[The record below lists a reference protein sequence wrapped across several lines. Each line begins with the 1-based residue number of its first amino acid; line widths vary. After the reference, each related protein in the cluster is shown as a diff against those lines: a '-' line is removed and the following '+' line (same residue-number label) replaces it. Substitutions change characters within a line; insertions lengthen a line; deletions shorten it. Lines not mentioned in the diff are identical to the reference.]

1 MHGLLLL
8 LFYAPKSDT
17 KGRSG
22 YGVYRVRK
30 AGVYLP
36 FIKRY
41 IEIETRGRSASC
53 AARPEGAGEG
63 SRPQGASMRSQRLA
77 GILDRRAA
85 WIYSPARAS
94 PRKRIDH
101 DCARGSRHLS
111 CNLRPIR
118 AGDLEEGE
126 EHAARRASGSGR
138 GESPRRLRPSGKP
151 CVKAVDR
158 VSGVWYNKK
167 GRREPS
173 GAIWMPDR
181 RLAPWGNMM
190 SILPKRG

>member
-1 MHGLLLL
+1 
-8 LFYAPKSDT
+8 
-17 KGRSG
+17 
-22 YGVYRVRK
+22 
-30 AGVYLP
+30 
-36 FIKRY
+36 
-41 IEIETRGRSASC
+41 
-53 AARPEGAGEG
+53 
-63 SRPQGASMRSQRLA
+63 MRSLRLA
-77 GILDRRAA
+77 GIPDRRAA

-118 AGDLEEGE
+118 AGDPEEGE

-158 VSGVWYNKK
+158 VSGVWYNEK
-167 GRREPS
+167 GRRKPS

-181 RLAPWGNMM
+181 RLA
-190 SILPKRG
+190 SLIRGEMQIFPQGGDADEARVHTPSSQPD